1 MKATSIRQT
10 LSIYGPEQEAD
21 GSEYTFPFRYEIK
34 PLNPYKIR
42 SFINELQ
49 VISPFFCIEIDFP
62 IFLFELGDVY
72 RGESVDVSHGEFSS
86 QMVGC
91 DGCFQYVWRLIV

>member
-1 MKATSIRQT
+1 MVVNTLFHLDMK
-10 LSIYGPEQEAD
+10 
-21 GSEYTFPFRYEIK
+21 
-34 PLNPYKIR
+34 LNPKKIR

-72 RGESVDVSHGEFSS
+72 RGESVDDSHGEFSS